1 MNDLIPNATIEETNM
16 ASWRAA
22 DAFATAVNK
31 AEHYGHLEITDYAS
45 YVINKLTIESQVHL
59 LFQIIGNGIDLEKD
73 QPNRHGKELAMSI
86 AEIMG
91 PDYMQGFY
99 RMVVLATKLA

>member
-1 MNDLIPNATIEETNM
+1 MNDSIINTAAE
-16 ASWRAA
+16 SWRAA
-22 DAFATAVNK
+22 DAFATEMNK
-31 AEHYGHLEITDYAS
+31 VCLTENIELPTFAS
-45 YVINKLTIESQVHL
+45 YVTNKLTMEAQVHL
-59 LFQIIGNGIDLEKD
+59 LFQIIGNGIDIETD
-73 QPNRHGKELAMSI
+73 NVNRHGKELAMSI

>member
-1 MNDLIPNATIEETNM
+1 MNDLIINAAAE
-16 ASWRAA
+16 SWRAA
-22 DAFATAVNK
+22 DAFATEMNNVCLT
-31 AEHYGHLEITDYAS
+31 EHIEMTTFAS
-45 YVINKLTIESQVHL
+45 YVTSKLTMEAQVHL
-59 LFQIIGNGIDLEKD
+59 LFQIVGNGINLETD
-73 QPNRHGKELAMSI
+73 NVNRHGKELAMQI